1 MSVSAAISLRFLPAL
16 FTSCSKTALMVDSDC
31 WTAWLTGDSPFPC
44 SLRKLYTKVMLVSRI
59 PNWQTGKQRCSAC
72 LQLTNENPSGRA
84 LLPATF
90 QLPIE
95 NRREGASL
103 PCVPRLAIGGQW
115 MRGCFPCFPNCQLE
129 SFSHPGCQMK
139 NHPSLSQR
147 SGHSIFPDMLWLYSE
162 CSAYAFGLATVPNPI
177 CSATLSPTLIIS
189 SLSSWRRRAIISSRL
204 TLIPLEM

>member
-1 MSVSAAISLRFLPAL
+1 M
-16 FTSCSKTALMVDSDC
+16 
-31 WTAWLTGDSPFPC
+31 
-44 SLRKLYTKVMLVSRI
+44 
-59 PNWQTGKQRCSAC
+59 GKRRCSAC
-72 LQLTNENPSGRA
+72 LQLANGNPGGRA
-84 LLPATF
+84 LLPASF

-95 NRREGASL
+95 NRRKAHL
-103 PCVPRLAIGGQW
+103 LFCVPRLAIGGRW
-115 MRGCFPCFPNCQLE
+115 MRGLFSLFSNCQLE